1 MVSYSAKSGIF
12 YFCHPKDGVGVSL
25 LELLVDCLHG
35 VGASQGAGDEGA
47 LLMGDFQQMVE
58 LLWPVSWLPQIVFH
72 VQPLRNAT
80 WKFCEVVCQDQDH
93 SFKPVKSTPASRLT
107 PPSMLA

>member
-1 MVSYSAKSGIF
+1 M
-12 YFCHPKDGVGVSL
+12 SL
-25 LELLVDCLHG
+25 LQLLVYRLHG

-80 WKFCEVVCQDQDH
+80 WKFCEVVLQDQDH